1 MPIYLPKRAVCFSQ
15 YTALAMEM
23 TKNYG
28 QKEYYEVILKK
39 GGMRV

>member
-1 MPIYLPKRAVCFSQ
+1 VP

-28 QKEYYEVILKK
+28 QKEYYEVILNLNPYKN
-39 GGMRV
+39 G